1 MRQVKRDNARSTP
14 PAITSSG
21 SSQPFLGLPSPLLVG
36 PDRLSNYASPVFVVL
51 LIKVLYVKQ
60 DQPCG

>member
-21 SSQPFLGLPSPLLVG
+21 SSQPFPGLPPALGG
-36 PDRLSNYASPVFVVL
+36 PDRLSNYAPPVFVVL

>member
-1 MRQVKRDNARSTP
+1 MPGARHQQLYLLA
-14 PAITSSG
+14 PASLF
-21 SSQPFLGLPSPLLVG
+21 QAFPPLLVG
-36 PDRLSNYASPVFVVL
+36 PDRLSNYAPPVFVIL